1 MTGVHLHTL
10 FPRSSF
16 VGFDHLFN
24 ELEYTANHSKDHYPP
39 HNIIKTSESDYLIE
53 LAIAG
58 FTEDELSIEVKD
70 RTLTVTGEHVSRG
83 REFIHRGISTKKF
96 KRTFRLSEHV
106 EVHGADIRDGILAVE
121 LKYVVPEQMRPR
133 IISIGKNEVYNDTTS
148 KQLLTETDLSGN
160 HSGRTTL

>member
-1 MTGVHLHTL
+1 MTGLQTL

-24 ELEYTANHSKDHYPP
+24 ELEFTAKHAQDHYPP
-39 HNIIKTSESDYLIE
+39 HNIIKAGESDYLIE

-58 FTEDELSIEVKD
+58 FSKDEINIEVKD
-70 RTLTVTGEHVSRG
+70 RTLTVKGEHVSKG

-106 EVHGADIRDGILAVE
+106 HVNGADIQDGILAIE
-121 LKYVVPEQMRPR
+121 LQYVIPEDQRPR
-133 IISIGKNEVYNDTTS
+133 KINIGQTRNENDTSNTS
-148 KQLLTETDLSGN
+148 GPQLLNEGN
-160 HSGRTTL
+160 

>member
-1 MTGVHLHTL
+1 MTGLQQL

-24 ELEYTANHSKDHYPP
+24 ELEFTAKHAQDHYPP
-39 HNIIKTSESDYLIE
+39 HNIIKAGDQEYLIE

-58 FTEDELSIEVKD
+58 FSKDEISVEVKD
-70 RTLTVTGEHVSRG
+70 RTLTVKGEHVSKG

-106 EVHGADIRDGILAVE
+106 NVNGADIQDGILAIE
-121 LKYVVPEQMRPR
+121 LQYVIPEEMRPR
-133 IISIGKNEVYNDTTS
+133 KINIGQTRNENDTSNTS
-148 KQLLTETDLSGN
+148 GPQLLNEGN
-160 HSGRTTL
+160 